1 MVRIGIGLYGIH
13 PSPATSGHLSLT
25 PVAGLVSKIV
35 AVRELGEDE
44 RIGYG
49 GTYRVPRAGRRVA
62 VVAAGYHD
70 CVPRALSN
78 FGYVRIDGRRC
89 PIVGSVSMDSM
100 VVDISG
106 CPGAEPGSD
115 VLIYGRHGG
124 SHVPIDQVATAIGTI
139 PYELLARV
147 GPRVERVLTPA
158 EHDRRQ
164 LKPVGPAYKVAGAAS
179 GTAA

>member
-1 MVRIGIGLYGIH
+1 
-13 PSPATSGHLSLT
+13 
-25 PVAGLVSKIV
+25 
-35 AVRELGEDE
+35 
-44 RIGYG
+44 
-49 GTYRVPRAGRRVA
+49 
-62 VVAAGYHD
+62 
-70 CVPRALSN
+70 
-78 FGYVRIDGRRC
+78 
-89 PIVGSVSMDSM
+89 MDSM